1 MNGEVQLIVKVAGT
15 APSGIVTATE
25 SGVINDSVN
34 PQQVFSYPND
44 MSAYVG
50 GYVQIQSLTFGD
62 LGTYYISGV
71 DINNPAFE
79 YLRQFKKVSDESE
92 ELVMKVVK
100 KRYPE
105 ISLNELVN
113 IFEQGITGDFGK
125 VYSADP
131 ETLLDWVRSYTN
143 RKGNQRSYYE
153 TPILTPDVTIYDQR
167 YPEKQEDWNKE
178 VNKGYTAYLNGVST
192 KEMHPHIYDR
202 LMVDAASIAAKWSI
216 MLLTSMSEPSP
227 SGKSSP
233 A

>member
-1 MNGEVQLIVKVAGT
+1 M
-15 APSGIVTATE
+15 
-25 SGVINDSVN
+25 
-34 PQQVFSYPND
+34 
-44 MSAYVG
+44 
-50 GYVQIQSLTFGD
+50 
-62 LGTYYISGV
+62 
-71 DINNPAFE
+71 NPAFE

-131 ETLLDWVRSYTN
+131 ETLLDRVRSYTN

-202 LMVDAASIAAKWSI
+202 LMVDGKIQMNAYLKYYQDKVDEAKQMILNDYFQDQKKKGFSYI
-216 MLLTSMSEPSP
+216 YFIKNE
-227 SGKSSP
+227 K
-233 A
+233 